1 MTKHLFTVKETAEF
15 ATVSESTVRRE
26 VANGNLRSVKVRG
39 AVRILRVDLFSYLGM
54 EPENEPAR
62 NWDELLGEG
71 YGNDSH
77 AD

>member
-39 AVRILRVDLFSYLGM
+39 Q
-54 EPENEPAR
+54 
-62 NWDELLGEG
+62 
-71 YGNDSH
+71 
-77 AD
+77 